1 MRNLSLSYKGTHNPY
16 HKSFYEKTP
25 LVIDNMPKEE
35 QKTISFFIGRNLA
48 ESEVPLL
55 LITRKEIEYGVNI
68 VSAAF
73 ANEKNQEPRLS
84 SVKMFSTFVGRGLL

>member
-1 MRNLSLSYKGTHNPY
+1 MKRL
-16 HKSFYEKTP
+16 P

-84 SVKMFSTFVGRGLL
+84 SVKMFSTFFVRGLL

>member
-1 MRNLSLSYKGTHNPY
+1 MRNLSLSYKGIHNPY
-16 HKSFYEKTP
+16 HKSFYEKTSSG
-25 LVIDNMPKEE
+25 DRQYAKRRT
-35 QKTISFFIGRNLA
+35 KTISFFIGRNLA

>member
-1 MRNLSLSYKGTHNPY
+1 MKRL
-16 HKSFYEKTP
+16 P

-55 LITRKEIEYGVNI
+55 LITRKEIEYGEVLFLLHLQTRKI
-68 VSAAF
+68 
-73 ANEKNQEPRLS
+73 KNQDFPLLKCFLLLLEGD
-84 SVKMFSTFVGRGLL
+84 FSDSNFLL

>member
-1 MRNLSLSYKGTHNPY
+1 MKRL
-16 HKSFYEKTP
+16 P

-73 ANEKNQEPRLS
+73 ANEKYQEP
-84 SVKMFSTFVGRGLL
+84 

>member
-1 MRNLSLSYKGTHNPY
+1 MRNLSLSYKGTHNSY
-16 HKSFYEKTP
+16 HKYFYEKTSSG
-25 LVIDNMPKEE
+25 DRQ

>member
-1 MRNLSLSYKGTHNPY
+1 MKRL
-16 HKSFYEKTP
+16 P

-55 LITRKEIEYGVNI
+55 LRKIKQVTQKKKEAVCQEEKELIRQWNFLLPNPNDSYSRKKFKNI
-68 VSAAF
+68 AGM
-73 ANEKNQEPRLS
+73 NHGN
-84 SVKMFSTFVGRGLL
+84 

>member
-1 MRNLSLSYKGTHNPY
+1 MKRL
-16 HKSFYEKTP
+16 P

-84 SVKMFSTFVGRGLL
+84 SVKMFSTFVGRGLLILPSFYQ

>member
-1 MRNLSLSYKGTHNPY
+1 MRNLSLSYKGHITHTINIFM
-16 HKSFYEKTP
+16 KRLP

>member
-1 MRNLSLSYKGTHNPY
+1 MRNLSLSYKGIHTHTINLFM
-16 HKSFYEKTP
+16 KRLP